1 MIIFVCLADSAL
13 WISNSFDKDVPDS
26 ADMEPPLLGLPN
38 YHQDG
43 SYAEYLANFQE
54 RSHADDW

>member
-1 MIIFVCLADSAL
+1 M
-13 WISNSFDKDVPDS
+13 SNSFDKDVPDS

-54 RSHADDW
+54 RSHTDDWSDSSLHLLCTYG